1 MQRRLSDRPSVRE
14 VPCEVEIERTW
25 ESLHAHVNFKQ
36 DDVEIAEGDEV
47 RVLGDPIYVP
57 FGERRRLERTARVR
71 HAGPLER
78 LWTRITA
85 FGELMELLEFS
96 FTSRR
101 KL

>member
-1 MQRRLSDRPSVRE
+1 MSAAKRVRPARE
-14 VPCEVEIERTW
+14 DVPCEIEIERTW
-25 ESLHAHVNFKQ
+25 ETLHAHVHYKR
-36 DDVEIAEGDEV
+36 DVEIAEGDEV
-47 RVLGDPIYVP
+47 QVLGEKIHVP
-57 FGERRRLERTARVR
+57 FGQRLRLQRTARIK
-71 HAGPLER
+71 HAGPLTR